1 MMALA
6 EYDRRSRLAVY
17 DVPFYDIKQD
27 AFVYD
32 SGKVVSNSD
41 PIFEKFKW
49 S

>member
-1 MMALA
+1 MIGLA
-6 EYDRRSRLAVY
+6 EKDRRSRNVVY
-17 DVPFYDIKQD
+17 DVPYYDMKQD